1 MQRRRYL
8 LAYDISDDKRLR
20 RVLDV
25 AKDFGLRLQY
35 SVYLCD
41 LDPMERVGL
50 RVALRLVI
58 DERIDRV
65 AIVDLGDVERL
76 DSQSWEFLGRRPE
89 LPSTGA
95 RIL

>member
-20 RVLDV
+20 NVLDV
-25 AKDFGLRLQY
+25 AKDFGVRLQY

-41 LDPMERVGL
+41 LDPMERVDL

-65 AIVDLGDVERL
+65 AIVDLGEVERL
-76 DSQSWEFLGRRPE
+76 ASERWEFLGRRPE
-89 LPSTGA
+89 LPGTGA